1 MYHADKVEEI
11 YREAQALQK
20 LSHPNI
26 VKLFHAF
33 LIKNNVVLIMEL
45 ISGGEL
51 YKYVKDKEG
60 LSESEAREFFI
71 QLADAVEYCHSKYII
86 HRDLKPSNILLSD
99 STSKKIKVFLCDFN
113 LIR

>member
-1 MYHADKVEEI
+1 VYHADKVEDL
-11 YREAQALQK
+11 YKEAQALQK

-26 VKLFHAF
+26 VKLFNAF

-51 YKYVKDKEG
+51 YKYVKDKDG
-60 LSESEAREFFI
+60 LTESEAREFFI
-71 QLADAVEYCHSKYII
+71 QLADAVEYCHSRYII

-99 STSKKIKVFLCDFN
+99 TTSKKITVLLYNYILDY
-113 LIR
+113 